1 MCEQLA
7 RTNAGD
13 GQPDADAGLAGL
25 FELITRRLAE
35 SQLGTRVLQRFVES
49 PDEPSGQEELT
60 AAVADEAAGDPAFA
74 EAIARALGKPA
85 GPVHATVAAPVGGI
99 GNVVGGQLDNSGGV
113 VATGSARVDQSR
125 RSFRIGTGGIAAI
138 VIAAV
143 LGVGGVT
150 AVVTDMGKAQFA
162 EVAGGWIIGGES
174 GTARLTVGGDG
185 RWTVQA
191 FVAGT
196 GSGECSGTIER
207 KEEST
212 FLLKVQTGPC
222 PDVTVTLA
230 DGGNT
235 LVMTYPGDEQPGR
248 WRKA

>member
-1 MCEQLA
+1 V
-7 RTNAGD
+7 G
-13 GQPDADAGLAGL
+13 
-25 FELITRRLAE
+25 
-35 SQLGTRVLQRFVES
+35 
-49 PDEPSGQEELT
+49 
-60 AAVADEAAGDPAFA
+60 
-74 EAIARALGKPA
+74 
-85 GPVHATVAAPVGGI
+85 APVSGI
-99 GNVVGGQLDNSGGV
+99 GNVVVGGQLDNSGGV
-113 VATGSARVDQSR
+113 VATGNARVDQSR

-162 EVAGGWIIGGES
+162 EVAGTWILGGES

-191 FVAGT
+191 FVAET
-196 GSGECSGTIER
+196 GGVGECSGTTER

-222 PDVTVTLA
+222 PDVTVTLE
-230 DGGNT
+230 DGDNT
-235 LVMTYPGDEQPGR
+235 LVMTYLGDEQPGR
-248 WRKA
+248 WHKA